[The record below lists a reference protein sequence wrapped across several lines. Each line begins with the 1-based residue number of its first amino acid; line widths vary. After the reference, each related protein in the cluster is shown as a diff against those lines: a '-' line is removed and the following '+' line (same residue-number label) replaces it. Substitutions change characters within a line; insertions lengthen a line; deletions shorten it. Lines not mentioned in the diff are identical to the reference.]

1 MGILSANILI
11 PFLAVFVLVALPS
24 GRPNL
29 VRAIAIGTGGLSF
42 VLSAIAFFSYDYN
55 EGGYQLRESYEW
67 LPNIGIGVTL
77 GIDGISAVLILLNG
91 FIFLAG
97 IVMSWAVTPR
107 NKDFFILLFLL
118 AAGVYG
124 TFAVL
129 DLFFLFFFYELAVVP
144 MFLLI
149 GVWGSSSD
157 FGNFSRT
164 KEYGAM
170 KLVLYLTAGSMLI
183 WLAIIAIF
191 VEAGLGTFNMELLA
205 STELSRTFQIV
216 FFPFVAIGFGVLAG
230 LWPFHTWSPDGHV
243 AAPTAVSMLHAGVLM
258 KLGAYGILK
267 VGMFILP
274 EGATVWA
281 PVLIGLGTVNV
292 LYGAIA
298 AISQTDLKYVIAYSS
313 VSHMGYVIMGLAT
326 LDPIG
331 INGSVLQMISH
342 GIMTA
347 LFFALVGG
355 IYEQAH
361 LRDIRVL
368 EGLAKRMGVTAAFF
382 GVAGLTSLGLP
393 GLSGFVAEFM
403 VFVGTFRT
411 YPFLGALAIIGAAI
425 TAVYILRLMGK
436 VFFGPLNDQW
446 THLADPPKYQQATAG
461 ILAVALLGIGIWPFP
476 LIRLIDVGVSDLLQ
490 AMGGM

>member
-1 MGILSANILI
+1 MGILTANILV
-11 PFLAVFVLVALPS
+11 PFLGVFLLVALPS
-24 GRPNL
+24 GRSNL
-29 VRAIAIGTGGLSF
+29 IRVTAIGIGSLSF
-42 VLSAIAFFSYDYN
+42 LLSVVAFLGYDYK

-67 LPNIGIGVTL
+67 LPNIGIGFTL
-77 GIDGISAVLILLNG
+77 GVDGISAVLILLNG

-97 IVMSWAVTPR
+97 IVMSWAITPR

-157 FGNFSRT
+157 FGYFART

-170 KLVLYLTAGSMLI
+170 KLVLYLTAGSMLV

-191 VEAGLGTFNMELLA
+191 VEAGLGTFNMESLA
-205 STELSRTFQIV
+205 SAELSRTFQIV
-216 FFPFVAIGFGVLAG
+216 FFPFVAVGFGVLSG

-274 EGATVWA
+274 EGAIAWA

-292 LYGAIA
+292 LYGAIG

-331 INGSVLQMISH
+331 INGSVLQMVSH

-355 IYEQAH
+355 IYQQAH

-382 GVAGLTSLGLP
+382 GIAGLTSLGLP
-393 GLSGFVAEFM
+393 GFSGFVAEFM

-411 YPFLGALAIIGAAI
+411 YPFLGVLAVIGAAI
-425 TAVYILRLMGK
+425 TAVYILRLMSK
-436 VFFGPLNDQW
+436 VFFGPLDDQW
-446 THLADPPKYQQATAG
+446 AHLSDPPKYQQATAG
-461 ILAVALLGIGIWPFP
+461 VLAVTLLGIGIWPFP
-476 LIRLIDVGVSDLLQ
+476 LIRVIDVGVADLLR

>member
-1 MGILSANILI
+1 M
-11 PFLAVFVLVALPS
+11 
-24 GRPNL
+24 
-29 VRAIAIGTGGLSF
+29 
-42 VLSAIAFFSYDYN
+42 
-55 EGGYQLRESYEW
+55 
-67 LPNIGIGVTL
+67 
-77 GIDGISAVLILLNG
+77 
-91 FIFLAG
+91 
-97 IVMSWAVTPR
+97 
-107 NKDFFILLFLL
+107 LFLL

-149 GVWGSSSD
+149 GVWGSSSN
-157 FGNFSRT
+157 FGNFART

-191 VEAGLGTFNMELLA
+191 VEAGVGTFNMEELA
-205 STELSRTFQIV
+205 RTELPRTFQIV
-216 FFPFVAIGFGVLAG
+216 FFPFLAVGFGVLAG
-230 LWPFHTWSPDGHV
+230 RWPFHTWAPVGHV

-267 VGMFILP
+267 VGMLILP
-274 EGATVWA
+274 EGAEVWA
-281 PVLIGLGTVNV
+281 PVLIGLGTINV
-292 LYGAIA
+292 LYGAIG
-298 AISQTDLKYVIAYSS
+298 AIAQTDLKYVVAYSS

-331 INGSVLQMISH
+331 LNGSVLQMVSH

-347 LFFALVGG
+347 LFFALVGS
-355 IYEQAH
+355 IYDQSH
-361 LRDIRVL
+361 IRDSRVL

-382 GVAGLTSLGLP
+382 GIAGLTSLGLP

-411 YPFLGALAIIGAAI
+411 YPVLGALAIIGAAI
-425 TAVYILRLMGK
+425 TAVYILRLIGK
-436 VFFGPLNDQW
+436 VFFGPLDHQW
-446 THLADPPKYQQATAG
+446 AHLSDPPKYQQATSAV
-461 ILAVALLGIGIWPFP
+461 LALALIGIGVWPFP
-476 LIRLIDVGVSDLLQ
+476 LIRLIDVGVADLLR